1 MHSEVRRRYRTATPL
16 YPLFIATFG
25 AKRKAQLQALDN
37 AGRAVTT
44 RAVRRVQARYLPGMM
59 YSTIV
64 LLTIRASSKV
74 RCPQGVDQHAQRG
87 EGRETRRIRPC
98 TAREVRRVG
107 KASAIK
113 ETIWI
118 RRGKYGV
125 NFDVTRKRLSWF
137 PISQWP

>member
-1 MHSEVRRRYRTATPL
+1 MHREVSRRYRTATPL

-64 LLTIRASSKV
+64 LLKIRASSKV
-74 RCPQGVDQHAQRG
+74 RPEGVDQHAQRG
-87 EGRETRRIRPC
+87 EGRETRRIRPR

-107 KASAIK
+107 KVSAIK

-118 RRGKYGV
+118 LRGKYGV
-125 NFDVTRKRLSWF
+125 NLDVTRKRLS
-137 PISQWP
+137 